1 MKENWQEFKKRTQK
15 WLCPPGEGVFTV
27 HTAKEHRDGLQAKL
41 YPKALGPGAVVQ
53 AWKES
58 WDQLEN
64 SQSPCLLGV
73 CSDAGGG
80 IQRGANWGPLFLR
93 TTLYEQHPE
102 SDFFDLGDIR
112 VIPHLLHDKYL
123 NEKTLARCRHAL
135 YQDPKTSDSVSPL
148 SLTED
153 FLTQFYQRFPNR
165 AVLALG
171 GDHSVSYPLTK
182 AFLKHKKAQG
192 KKVGLIHFDAH
203 TDLLEE
209 RLGID
214 LCFASWCTH
223 ILEDLP
229 SPDHLIQIGIRS
241 SGKEKEHWENT
252 FGIQQYW
259 AQEVAEKGVQKVSE
273 DILSFLKEKEVDE
286 LYVSFDIDGL
296 DSSFASATGTPEE
309 GGLTPDES
317 LSILRSLQAQF
328 PITGADLVEVAPF
341 VRSREDVVEPRT
353 TLCVGASLMS
363 FFLSALANK
372 ERP

>member
-1 MKENWQEFKKRTQK
+1 MSETWQEWKSRTQK

-27 HTAKEHRDGLQAKL
+27 HTAKEHRDGLQRQL
-41 YPKALGPGAVVQ
+41 YPDAKGADEVQKA
-53 AWKES
+53 WSDS
-58 WDQLEN
+58 WDELEKN
-64 SQSPCLLGV
+64 LAPCLLGV

-93 TTLYEQHPE
+93 ASLKEQHPE
-102 SDFFDLGDIR
+102 AKVFDLGDIR

-123 NEKTLARCRHAL
+123 NESTLRRCRKAL
-135 YQDPKTSDSVSPL
+135 YGELEVLDSVSPL
-148 SLTED
+148 SLTQD
-153 FLTQFYQRFPNR
+153 FLEAFYQRFPEQR
-165 AVLALG
+165 VLSLG

-182 AFLKHKKAQG
+182 AYLQHKKAQG
-192 KKVGLIHFDAH
+192 KKIGLIHFDAH

-241 SGKEKEHWENT
+241 SGKEKKHWEST
-252 FGIQQYW
+252 FGVQQHW
-259 AQEVAEKGVQKVSE
+259 ADEVAQIGPHKLSEK
-273 DILSFLKEKEVDE
+273 ILEFLRSKDVDE

-296 DSSFASATGTPEE
+296 DSSFASATGTPEKD
-309 GGLTPDES
+309 GLTPDDC
-317 LSILRSLQAQF
+317 ILIIKTLQKHV

-353 TLCVGASLMS
+353 TLSVGAALMNC
-363 FFLSALANK
+363 FIEALRQK
-372 ERP
+372 E

>member
-1 MKENWQEFKKRTQK
+1 MNENWQDWKLKTQK
-15 WLCPPGEGVFTV
+15 WLCPPGEGVYTV
-27 HTAKEHRDGLQAKL
+27 HTAKEHRDGLQKQL
-41 YPKALGPGAVVQ
+41 YPEASGAEAVKKA
-53 AWKES
+53 WSDS
-58 WDQLEN
+58 WDQLDKT
-64 SQSPCLLGV
+64 QQPCLLGV

-93 TTLYEQHPE
+93 KTLNDQHPE
-102 SDFFDLGDIR
+102 SDYFDLGDIR

-123 NEKTLARCRHAL
+123 NEQTRRRCRQAL
-135 YQDPKTSDSVSPL
+135 YQDPELEDNVSPL

-153 FLTQFYQRFPNR
+153 FLTEFYQRFPNR
-165 AVLALG
+165 TVLALG

-182 AFLKHKKAQG
+182 SFLKHKKSQG
-192 KKVGLIHFDAH
+192 KKIALIHFDAH

-214 LCFASWCTH
+214 LCFASWCAH

-241 SGKEKEHWENT
+241 SGKEKSHWEKT
-252 FGIQQYW
+252 FGVQQYW
-259 AQEVAEKGVQKVSE
+259 AKELAEKGPEAVSAE
-273 DILSFLKEKEVDE
+273 ILKFLKQKDVDE

-296 DSSFASATGTPEE
+296 DSNYASATGTPEKD
-309 GGLTPDES
+309 GPSPDEC
-317 LSILRSLQAQF
+317 LLILRTLQEQL

-353 TLCVGASLMS
+353 TLSVGASLMA
-363 FFLSALANK
+363 FFLQAMAQK
-372 ERP
+372 E

>member
-1 MKENWQEFKKRTQK
+1 MSENMQDFKTRTQK

-27 HTAKEHRDGLQAKL
+27 HTAKEHRDGLQKKL
-41 YPKALGPGAVVQ
+41 YPDASGPEAVNKA
-53 AWKES
+53 WSDS

-64 SQSPCLLGV
+64 SEEPCLLGV
-73 CSDAGGG
+73 CSDSGGG

-93 TTLYEQHPE
+93 ATLNEQHPE
-102 SDFFDLGDIR
+102 SRYFDLGDVR

-123 NEKTLARCRHAL
+123 NEATIRRCRKAL
-135 YQDPKTSDSVSPL
+135 YQDTETENSVSPL

-153 FLTQFYQRFPNR
+153 FLNAFYQRFPNR
-165 AVLALG
+165 RVLALG

-192 KKVGLIHFDAH
+192 KKIALIHFDAH

-241 SGKEKEHWENT
+241 SGKEKEHWEKT
-252 FGIQQYW
+252 FGIQQHW
-259 AQEVAEKGVQKVSE
+259 AKEVAVKGPQVLSE
-273 DILSFLKEKEVDE
+273 DILKFLKEKDVDE

-296 DSSFASATGTPEE
+296 DSSFASATGTPES
-309 GGLTPDES
+309 GGLTPDDS
-317 LSILRSLQAQF
+317 LLILRNLQNQF
-328 PITGADLVEVAPF
+328 PITGADLAEVAPF

-353 TLCVGASLMS
+353 TLTVGASLMAY
-363 FFLSALANK
+363 FLSALGQK
-372 ERP
+372 E